1 MRVTKKQLRR
11 IIRES
16 IQAEQNIDEGILSDL
31 GDWAKKTFGL
41 ADKDLKDV
49 GTVADETDALKA
61 ALNKYMISMVKAA
74 VENDKGPDA
83 AKDGAV
89 KRAKDNLSQ
98 MIDMWAKEA

>member
-1 MRVTKKQLRR
+1 MRITRQQLRR

-41 ADKDLKDV
+41 GDKDLKDV
-49 GTVADETDALKA
+49 GTVDDESEALKA
-61 ALNKYMISMVKAA
+61 ALNKYMISMVKVA

-83 AKDGAV
+83 AKAGAV
-89 KRAKDNLSQ
+89 DRAKKNLTQ